1 MKKTLLY
8 FITVP
13 IILFGNEAGG
23 LSFLNIP
30 PSGNSASLGNTM
42 TADLFRPTSLLQNPA
57 NIWQNS
63 LHTFSSSYRS
73 VAITETSYINLFYG
87 RKIKDLT
94 FCLGVVQY
102 GIKKI
107 EEYDNEANFL
117 GYFNFQNWAIAL
129 GTSWRA
135 SGMLFGLG
143 ISGITQDFTQI
154 AHERENFIGLD
165 IGITMMDLLYKNNYD
180 FDILNKVDLTV
191 SYVNK
196 LMFTMPEF
204 AQVSSASSNNIL
216 GFKALVRQNSFSF
229 AIYSDLVIN
238 TNTEMVTWRAGLQPQ
253 INFKYEMIKKAG
265 LNVGVNRLP
274 LNRSEDFYKDTFS
287 EYSRKFSI
295 GVFFE
300 FILPVIR
307 QKILINYAYE
317 LHKILPESHY
327 ITVEFIFE
335 GK

>member
-57 NIWQNS
+57 NIWQYS
-63 LHTFSSSYRS
+63 LHTFSASIRQG
-73 VAITETSYINLFYG
+73 AIKQTSYLNGFYG
-87 RKIKDLT
+87 LKIRDLT

-102 GIKKI
+102 DIKKI

-154 AHERENFIGLD
+154 AHERESFFGLD

-274 LNRSEDFYKDTFS
+274 INSSEDIYKDNFS

-295 GVFFE
+295 GGFFE
-300 FILPVIR
+300 FLLPVIR

>member
-42 TADLFRPTSLLQNPA
+42 TADLYRPTSLLQNPA
-57 NIWQNS
+57 NIWQKS
-63 LHTFSSSYRS
+63 SHKFSFSYRS
-73 VAITETSYINLFYG
+73 AAITQTSYINLFYG

-94 FCLGVVQY
+94 FSMGVVQY
-102 GIKKI
+102 SIKKI

-129 GTSWRA
+129 GTSWNA

-154 AHERENFIGLD
+154 AHERENFFGLD
-165 IGITMMDLLYKNNYD
+165 IGITMMDLLNRN
-180 FDILNKVDLTV
+180 NKVDLTV

-204 AQVSSASSNNIL
+204 TQVSSASSNNIL
-216 GFKALVRQNSFSF
+216 GVKALVRQNSFSF
-229 AIYSDLVIN
+229 AIYLDLVNN
-238 TNTEMVTWRAGLQPQ
+238 TNTEMVSTRAGLQPQ
-253 INFKYEMIKKAG
+253 IKFNNNVIKKAG
-265 LNVGVNRLP
+265 LNVGVNRLTQKG
-274 LNRSEDFYKDTFS
+274 SEDIYKDDFS
-287 EYSRKFSI
+287 VYSRKLSI
-295 GVFFE
+295 GGFFE
-300 FILPVIR
+300 LLLPVVK